1 MSFFQ
6 EFGFKATPGLLPRL
20 SLVLS
25 IGASV
30 SLFPVWAEEATN
42 NVSTGITSNSVV
54 GNNSQQATDTGVA
67 INGSVSGSN
76 LNNNQNRN
84 LNLVQPIVV
93 TSPQYSSGG
102 RGGAAAL
109 VLPRNPLPL
118 GNAALGRSNFGLQF
132 GVQNNPGLSAITGGK
147 ENGLG
152 WFFQGGL
159 TIPFGKIPS
168 AVANPASSQY
178 DRIREDRQD
187 SQRNVM
193 GNALPTESA
202 SRAEAKVQGKVVGLN
217 AYNYST
223 LSTDKIPTQG
233 LSSLGDVAAPMPRV
247 LALSLGKA
255 FDQPLNTG
263 VQIGQIQ
270 VGKEY
275 PYLGHTHSGWVKVL
289 LPNGKEG
296 WATSKFEYIKFDY
309 TEIDTLASS
318 NPASRPDDSVRR
330 KSNHS
335 SHKASIVGKRGS

>member
-1 MSFFQ
+1 M
-6 EFGFKATPGLLPRL
+6 ALILPLLA
-20 SLVLS
+20 
-25 IGASV
+25 GAIH
-30 SLFPVWAEEATN
+30 FPVRAEDSTA

-67 INGSVSGSN
+67 INGPVSGSN

-84 LNLVQPIVV
+84 LNLVQPIVM

-132 GVQNNPGLSAITGGK
+132 GVQNNPGMSAITGGK

-168 AVANPASSQY
+168 AVANPANSQY
-178 DRIREDRQD
+178 DRIREDRMD

-193 GNALPTESA
+193 GNTLPTESA
-202 SRAEAKVQGKVVGLN
+202 NRAEAKVQGKVVGLN

-223 LSTDKIPTQG
+223 LSTDKIPSQTNAG
-233 LSSLGDVAAPMPRV
+233 VGEIALPMPRV
-247 LALSLGKA
+247 LALKVGKA

-263 VQIGQIQ
+263 TEVGQVQ

-275 PYLGHTHSGWVKVL
+275 PYLGHTHSGWVKIL
-289 LPNGKEG
+289 LPNGKEA
-296 WATSKFEYIKFDY
+296 WTNARFEYIKFDY
-309 TEIDTLASS
+309 TEIDALASDS
-318 NPASRPDDSVRR
+318 PAPKAEFARHR
-330 KSNHS
+330 KSTPSTSRMSHS
-335 SHKASIVGKRGS
+335 GKRKS